1 MHHLINI
8 TKTTDPKHST
18 VTLSAELPAE
28 ILMSHR
34 TKALTVLAKEIQVD
48 GFRKGHVP
56 EQVAL
61 ARIGEG
67 TLLQEAADRA
77 ISEELPLLL
86 ATEDV
91 RAISTPKVTVTKLA
105 PGNPLTFTAT
115 VEVLPEI
122 TLPDY
127 AAIAKK
133 EAAKK
138 EVAPVTDAD
147 VSEVFT
153 RLRRERMRI
162 DNIEKGAK
170 AEDAQKA
177 AEDAS
182 VESLPELDDEF
193 VKSVGYENLDT
204 FTTRVR
210 ENITADREATAQE
223 RVRTA
228 IVEAILEK
236 TPVAVPHSLIDYEIH
251 KMEGQFADDLARAG
265 LSFDEYLKK
274 AGKTH
279 EDIHKEWHEPG
290 EKRARIQLILGEIAL
305 KEKIE
310 PDTEEL
316 KKHVEHT
323 LSQHKDISEERARAY
338 FEHLLRNEAVLRWLE
353 SR

>member
-1 MHHLINI
+1 MHHLTNI
-8 TKTTDPKHST
+8 TKTVDSAHST
-18 VTLSAELPAE
+18 ITLSAELPAE
-28 ILMSHR
+28 LLMAHR
-34 TKALTVLAKEIQVD
+34 AKALASLAKEVHID

-56 EQVAL
+56 EHVAL

-91 RAISTPKVTVTKLA
+91 RAITTPKVTVTKLA
-105 PGNPLTFTAT
+105 PGNPLAFTAQ
-115 VEVLPEI
+115 VEVLPDIE
-122 TLPDY
+122 LPDY
-127 AAIAKK
+127 ASIAKK
-133 EAAKK
+133 EVGKK

-147 VSEVFT
+147 VSEVLT

-162 DNIEKGAK
+162 DSIEKGTE
-170 AEDAQKA
+170 AEEAQKA
-177 AEDAS
+177 AEEAAVDA
-182 VESLPELDDEF
+182 LPQLDDEF
-193 VKSVGYENLDT
+193 VKSVGYESVEV
-204 FTTRVR
+204 FTAKIR
-210 ENITADREATAQE
+210 ENIAADREASAQE
-223 RVRTA
+223 KVRTA

-265 LSFDEYLKK
+265 LSFDDYLKK

-310 PDTEEL
+310 PNADEL

-323 LSQHKDISEERARAY
+323 VSQHKDISEDRARAY

-353 SR
+353 TR